1 MRFTVFGNF
10 VILQPT
16 YYSYHL
22 YMEKR
27 KILITG
33 ASKGLGLAIAK
44 KLSPAYELI
53 LHASKKESFTS
64 FEPGCHILCADF
76 TDAEQLTAFCRQLK
90 KEHGESLYGVINNA
104 GLTYDKPL
112 NFQPEREID
121 AMLNVNL
128 RAPILICKTA
138 MKIFGLLNRGVIIN
152 ISSVV
157 GESGNAFQ
165 SVYAATKAGL
175 TALSRSLAQEAAELN
190 DSHNIRVLS
199 VSPGFIETDMTA
211 GIPGKIREKYLNM
224 IPAKRFGNVNDVAD
238 TIAFLLS
245 DQASYINGT
254 NIHINGGLI

>member
-1 MRFTVFGNF
+1 
-10 VILQPT
+10 
-16 YYSYHL
+16 
-22 YMEKR
+22 MEKK

-33 ASKGLGLAIAK
+33 ASKGLGLAISK
-44 KLSPAYELI
+44 KLSADYELI
-53 LHASKKESFTS
+53 LHASKPDSFT
-64 FEPGCHILCADF
+64 ELIPGSRILCADF
-76 TDAEQLTAFCRQLK
+76 TDNEQIAVFCKQLK
-90 KEHGESLYGVINNA
+90 KEHGDSLYGVINNA

-112 NFQPEREID
+112 NFQPDREID

-128 RAPILICKTA
+128 RAPIMICKTA

-175 TALSRSLAQEAAELN
+175 TALSRSLAQEAAALN
-190 DSHNIRVLS
+190 EEHKIRVLT
-199 VSPGFIETDMTA
+199 VSPGFVETDMTA
-211 GIPGKIREKYLNM
+211 GIPEKIKEKYLGM
-224 IPAKRFGNVNDVAD
+224 IPAKRFGTADDVAE

-245 DQASYINGT
+245 DKASYINGT

>member
-1 MRFTVFGNF
+1 
-10 VILQPT
+10 
-16 YYSYHL
+16 
-22 YMEKR
+22 MEK
-27 KILITG
+27 KCILITG
-33 ASKGLGLAIAK
+33 ASKGLGLAISK
-44 KLSPAYELI
+44 RLSTEYELI
-53 LHASKKESFTS
+53 LHASKKESFGAID
-64 FEPGCHILCADF
+64 PGNHVLAADF
-76 TDAEQLTAFCRQLK
+76 ADDEQLAAFCKQLK
-90 KEHGESLYGVINNA
+90 KEYGEKLYAVINNA

-121 AMLNVNL
+121 TMLKVNL
-128 RAPILICKTA
+128 RAPIMICKTA

-175 TALSRSLAQEAAELN
+175 TALSRSLAQEAAALN
-190 DSHNIRVLS
+190 ETHDIRVLS

-211 GIPGKIREKYLNM
+211 GIPEKIKEKYLNL
-224 IPAKRFGNVNDVAD
+224 IPAKRFGNPDDVAE

-245 DQASYINGT
+245 DKASYINGT